1 MSKKKVLNMLDLLLI
16 GCLMLFIYLFC
27 VNLTGVYNSKDIEQI
42 LENNTINLNP
52 KLVLENTL
60 QFEIDGRFYPYD
72 YDKDLLEV
80 SINYEQDKIV
90 QVNVHTNNDEQ
101 VLGEKQI
108 KLNHGETEYLYEIGF
123 PAKTYKLVIKSL
135 FDDLSINNIYI
146 NNKIIKV
153 SEFHYS
159 YTTLLDSSE
168 REINISADH
177 HETSELV
184 IKRIN
189 SSSTELKDG
198 LNEFIIFII
207 SEFGNRS
214 KPYTL
219 NIYKEI
225 KLIEWSSDAHL
236 TSLKIEGYDLS
247 PVFIPN
253 QYEYQVKVKQDNIEL
268 DFIKGHFGQ
277 SVEVIGDINN
287 LNEGENEI
295 IVKVVSQN
303 FLITNEYT
311 ILVNKVASK
320 NFLMLTSISFLVI
333 IITLGSL
340 GLVYYLK
347 KRNR

>member
-1 MSKKKVLNMLDLLLI
+1 MKQGSRQK
-16 GCLMLFIYLFC
+16 
-27 VNLTGVYNSKDIEQI
+27 
-42 LENNTINLNP
+42 
-52 KLVLENTL
+52 
-60 QFEIDGRFYPYD
+60 
-72 YDKDLLEV
+72 
-80 SINYEQDKIV
+80 
-90 QVNVHTNNDEQ
+90 HT
-101 VLGEKQI
+101 
-108 KLNHGETEYLYEIGF
+108 
-123 PAKTYKLVIKSL
+123 KSL

-253 QYEYQVKVKQDNIEL
+253 QYEYQV
-268 DFIKGHFGQ
+268 
-277 SVEVIGDINN
+277 
-287 LNEGENEI
+287 
-295 IVKVVSQN
+295 
-303 FLITNEYT
+303 
-311 ILVNKVASK
+311 
-320 NFLMLTSISFLVI
+320 
-333 IITLGSL
+333 
-340 GLVYYLK
+340 
-347 KRNR
+347 